1 MADKNKL
8 LKDILEARAEVAEI
22 NEKLSEAKGVKEEA
36 EGKLLQVMELLEEK
50 SFRTEEGIL
59 VTRKQTLRASI
70 IKGKE
75 QEALTWIDEECGRPD
90 IIKRTVHS
98 KTFASFIGQKMKD
111 REPVPAE
118 LVKCYFQPDLSI
130 RNK

>member
-1 MADKNKL
+1 MVNKKEL
-8 LKDILEARAEVAEI
+8 LDAILEAREEVKKIDETLA
-22 NEKLSEAKGVKEEA
+22 NAKEVKKNA
-36 EGKLLQVMELLEEK
+36 EGKLLQLMEIMDEK
-50 SFRTEEGIL
+50 SFKTEEGIL

-75 QEALTWIDEECGRPD
+75 QETLTWIDEECGRPD
-90 IIKRTVHS
+90 IIKKTVHS

-130 RNK
+130 RK

>member
-1 MADKNKL
+1 MVNKKEL
-8 LKDILEARAEVAEI
+8 LDAILEAREEVKKIDETLA
-22 NEKLSEAKGVKEEA
+22 NAKEVKKNA
-36 EGKLLQVMELLEEK
+36 EGKLLQLMEIMDEK
-50 SFRTEEGIL
+50 SFKTEEGIL

-90 IIKRTVHS
+90 IIKKTVHS

-111 REPVPAE
+111 REPIPAE

-130 RNK
+130 RK